1 MTNLIVEISKYL
13 MILLMAVYTYANFR
27 FFSFPDME
35 RKRKV
40 CARQNRAMFAIHF
53 LAYLVM
59 FLKTEDEGMQAMLLA
74 FYGAQVVFFLCY
86 IYLYRLLYRNVSRLL
101 VNNAC
106 MLLCVGFIMLT
117 RLSMAKGL
125 DKALRQFAI
134 VVISAVLAWLVPYIM
149 ERVWQLYKLQW
160 VYAGAGLLILLVVWA
175 AGNESF
181 GAQLSLTI
189 AGVSIQPSEFV
200 KLTFVFFAASMFY
213 QSTDFKT
220 IFLTTAVAGAHVL
233 VLVLSK
239 DLGSALIFF
248 VTYLLMLFV
257 ATGSWLYLITGS
269 ALGTGA
275 ALAAYQL
282 FDHVRRRVAAWSNPW
297 ADIENKGYQ
306 ITQSLLPL
314 AQGDGLVWDS
324 ARECRERYRWW
335 RRILYFQRCRR
346 RWGPFLPSAYFLS
359 AWAVSFSS

>member
-134 VVISAVLAWLVPYIM
+134 VVISAVLAWLVPY
-149 ERVWQLYKLQW
+149 
-160 VYAGAGLLILLVVWA
+160 
-175 AGNESF
+175 
-181 GAQLSLTI
+181 LSLI
-189 AGVSIQPSEFV
+189 HISEP
-200 KLTFVFFAASMFY
+200 T
-213 QSTDFKT
+213 
-220 IFLTTAVAGAHVL
+220 
-233 VLVLSK
+233 
-239 DLGSALIFF
+239 
-248 VTYLLMLFV
+248 
-257 ATGSWLYLITGS
+257 
-269 ALGTGA
+269 
-275 ALAAYQL
+275 
-282 FDHVRRRVAAWSNPW
+282 RP
-297 ADIENKGYQ
+297 
-306 ITQSLLPL
+306 
-314 AQGDGLVWDS
+314 
-324 ARECRERYRWW
+324 
-335 RRILYFQRCRR
+335 
-346 RWGPFLPSAYFLS
+346 
-359 AWAVSFSS
+359 

>member
-35 RKRKV
+35 RKRRV

-106 MLLCVGFIMLT
+106 MLLCVGLYH
-117 RLSMAKGL
+117 AHPAVYGKGPGQGP
-125 DKALRQFAI
+125 APVCHCGHIRGPG
-134 VVISAVLAWLVPYIM
+134 WLVPYIM

-200 KLTFVFFAASMFY
+200 KLTFVFLWRPCSI
-213 QSTDFKT
+213 SPR
-220 IFLTTAVAGAHVL
+220 I
-233 VLVLSK
+233 SK
-239 DLGSALIFF
+239 
-248 VTYLLMLFV
+248 
-257 ATGSWLYLITGS
+257 
-269 ALGTGA
+269 
-275 ALAAYQL
+275 
-282 FDHVRRRVAAWSNPW
+282 
-297 ADIENKGYQ
+297 
-306 ITQSLLPL
+306 
-314 AQGDGLVWDS
+314 
-324 ARECRERYRWW
+324 
-335 RRILYFQRCRR
+335 
-346 RWGPFLPSAYFLS
+346 PFS
-359 AWAVSFSS
+359 

>member
-117 RLSMAKGL
+117 RLSMQ
-125 DKALRQFAI
+125 R
-134 VVISAVLAWLVPYIM
+134 AWTRPCASLPLWSYP
-149 ERVWQLYKLQW
+149 RSWPGWCLY
-160 VYAGAGLLILLVVWA
+160 YGAG
-175 AGNESF
+175 
-181 GAQLSLTI
+181 
-189 AGVSIQPSEFV
+189 
-200 KLTFVFFAASMFY
+200 M
-213 QSTDFKT
+213 
-220 IFLTTAVAGAHVL
+220 
-233 VLVLSK
+233 
-239 DLGSALIFF
+239 
-248 VTYLLMLFV
+248 
-257 ATGSWLYLITGS
+257 
-269 ALGTGA
+269 A
-275 ALAAYQL
+275 ALQASVGVCGGRAP
-282 FDHVRRRVAAWSNPW
+282 HSS
-297 ADIENKGYQ
+297 G
-306 ITQSLLPL
+306 
-314 AQGDGLVWDS
+314 GMG
-324 ARECRERYRWW
+324 CR
-335 RRILYFQRCRR
+335 Q
-346 RWGPFLPSAYFLS
+346 
-359 AWAVSFSS
+359 

>member
-160 VYAGAGLLILLVVWA
+160 VYAGCACSVPWSGCTQAWEWRHWA
-175 AGNESF
+175 LWPFS
-181 GAQLSLTI
+181 
-189 AGVSIQPSEFV
+189 
-200 KLTFVFFAASMFY
+200 ASP
-213 QSTDFKT
+213 
-220 IFLTTAVAGAHVL
+220 
-233 VLVLSK
+233 
-239 DLGSALIFF
+239 
-248 VTYLLMLFV
+248 
-257 ATGSWLYLITGS
+257 ATGPTFPLRLPVSRYS
-269 ALGTGA
+269 
-275 ALAAYQL
+275 
-282 FDHVRRRVAAWSNPW
+282 RRN
-297 ADIENKGYQ
+297 
-306 ITQSLLPL
+306 L
-314 AQGDGLVWDS
+314 
-324 ARECRERYRWW
+324 
-335 RRILYFQRCRR
+335 
-346 RWGPFLPSAYFLS
+346 
-359 AWAVSFSS
+359 

>member
-35 RKRKV
+35 RKRRV

-134 VVISAVLAWLVPYIM
+134 VVISAALAWLVHYIM
-149 ERVWQLYKLQW
+149 ERVWPVSYTHLYPAMEDFAIDIMLVKDSTARSIRLDLPHFTL
-160 VYAGAGLLILLVVWA
+160 VGATTREMCIRDRAPIDKSSTILTMFLAALILAEGLGVYGLVMR
-175 AGNESF
+175 F
-181 GAQLSLTI
+181 
-189 AGVSIQPSEFV
+189 
-200 KLTFVFFAASMFY
+200 
-213 QSTDFKT
+213 
-220 IFLTTAVAGAHVL
+220 
-233 VLVLSK
+233 
-239 DLGSALIFF
+239 
-248 VTYLLMLFV
+248 
-257 ATGSWLYLITGS
+257 
-269 ALGTGA
+269 
-275 ALAAYQL
+275 
-282 FDHVRRRVAAWSNPW
+282 
-297 ADIENKGYQ
+297 
-306 ITQSLLPL
+306 LPL
-314 AQGDGLVWDS
+314 Q
-324 ARECRERYRWW
+324 
-335 RRILYFQRCRR
+335 
-346 RWGPFLPSAYFLS
+346 
-359 AWAVSFSS
+359 